1 MKKYYFLLILFSISI
16 YAQPRFDPNIILVE
30 SEVHIIK
37 TTENNRGFFLYKIPH
52 SRLVFHKQDD
62 SFTAGFKVFLE
73 ITNKLSGEIIR
84 ESKEHHTSVS
94 DFTSTNSPE
103 IYLQGYIEFNIDN
116 GDFIISPVFTD
127 INSNREL
134 RSKKSVLNTDSVVS
148 VIGNPIVVVSQQTI
162 CNEVEGYKIAN
173 YSGSIPFS
181 SINYSLLIPVYDKSI
196 DTIDLKISS
205 ETRKESGLTEKVDKV
220 IQTSFNLAE
229 CEGNIFFTQNN
240 VKTIDN
246 FNLFVVEN
254 ISQKLSEDIYTL
266 EISYEKNTVFKKS
279 ITIPVR
285 WINKPRSL
293 FDPEKSLE
301 YLTLIEN
308 PDAISHLR
316 DARKENLTFELFEFW
331 KKYDP
336 TPETTYNELMTEFY
350 SRVDYAE
357 SNFRALSNNNGA
369 KTDRGKIYVQYGKP
383 ESMERFTDEYG
394 RMIEQWKYATPQLTF
409 NFIDKKGTG
418 NFTLLSSQ

>member
-30 SEVHIIK
+30 SEVHILK
-37 TTENNRGFFLYKIPH
+37 TSENNRGFFLYKIPH

-103 IYLQGYIEFNIDN
+103 IYLQGYLEFNVGS
-116 GDFIISPVFTD
+116 GDFVISPVFTD

-134 RSKKSVLNTDSVVS
+134 SSKQTVFNTDSVVS
-148 VIGNPIVVVSQQTI
+148 IIGNPIVVVNQQTL
-162 CNEVEGYKIAN
+162 CNEEEGYKIAN
-173 YSGSIPFS
+173 YSASIPFS
-181 SINYSLLIPVYDKSI
+181 PQNYSLLIPVYDKSI
-196 DTIDLKISS
+196 SIIDLKILSQS
-205 ETRKESGLTEKVDKV
+205 RKEFELTEKVDNV
-220 IQTSFNLAE
+220 IQASINLTG
-229 CEGNIFFTQNN
+229 CEGNIFLKIKNE
-240 VKTIDN
+240 KTLGSLN
-246 FNLFVVEN
+246 FFVVEN
-254 ISQKLSEDIYTL
+254 LSQKLSEDIYL
-266 EISYEKNTVFKKS
+266 FEISSSMNTDLKKAIS
-279 ITIPVR
+279 IPVR

-308 PDAISHLR
+308 PDALAHLR
-316 DARKENLTFELFEFW
+316 DARKDNLSLELFKFW

-336 TPETTYNELMTEFY
+336 TPETSFNELMAEFY

-357 SNFRALSNNNGA
+357 INFRAISNNNGA
-369 KTDRGKIYVQYGKP
+369 KSDRGKIYVQYGKP